1 MPRTASPHD
10 SARALPFIAA
20 GVLLSLVVLPLIAV
34 AVRGLPEFAA
44 AVAGAE
50 VRSAVTL
57 TAWTSAVALLSIV
70 ILGTP
75 TAWLIARRRSPAWR
89 VIDAIIDLPI
99 ALPPAV
105 AGLGLLLAFGRNGL
119 LAPLLQPLG
128 IQLSFSTAAVVVA
141 QVFVAAPLYVR
152 AAVAGF
158 RSVDQDLERVA
169 MVEGADPWQI
179 FRFVTL
185 PLALPS
191 LAAGAVTAWARSL
204 GEFGATIFFAGNL
217 PGRTQTMA
225 LAIYSSFQ
233 SDLPAALALTL
244 LLLLT
249 SLAVLFAA
257 RRLHTQSDHG

>member
-1 MPRTASPHD
+1 MPRTASPHNP
-10 SARALPFIAA
+10 AR
-20 GVLLSLVVLPLIAV
+20 VLPLIAAGILLSLVTLPLV
-34 AVRGLPEFAA
+34 AVALRGLPEFST
-44 AVAGAE
+44 AVAGVE

-57 TAWTSAVALLSIV
+57 TAWTSAVALLI
-70 ILGTP
+70 ILLLGTP
-75 TAWLIARRRSPAWR
+75 TAWLIARRRSRAWR
-89 VIDAIIDLPI
+89 FLDALIDLPI
-99 ALPPAV
+99 VLPPAV

-128 IQLSFSTAAVVVA
+128 IQLTFSTAAVVVA
-141 QVFVAAPLYVR
+141 QVFVAAPLFIR
-152 AAVAGF
+152 AAISGF
-158 RSVDQDLERVA
+158 HSVDQDLERVA
-169 MVEGADPWQI
+169 MVEGASPWQI
-179 FRFVTL
+179 FRFITL

-249 SLAVLFAA
+249 SLAVLVAA
-257 RRLHTQSDHG
+257 RRLRTPSDQ